1 MKALNNLGIDK
12 LLENALKKKDFA
24 EGFTIGRAIGLVQGA
39 NAVADKISPIASKL
53 LRNGSPEGGQL
64 MNIIKEVRRLG
75 K

>member
-1 MKALNNLGIDK
+1 MNALKNLGIDK

-39 NAVADKISPIASKL
+39 NAVADKMSPIVAKL

-64 MNIIKEVRRLG
+64 MNIIKEVRKLG

>member
-39 NAVADKISPIASKL
+39 NAVADKISPIVAKL

>member
-1 MKALNNLGIDK
+1 MKALKNLGIDK

-39 NAVADKISPIASKL
+39 NAVADKISPIVAKL

>member
-1 MKALNNLGIDK
+1 MKALKNLGIDK

-39 NAVADKISPIASKL
+39 NAVADKISPIVAKL

-64 MNIIKEVRRLG
+64 MNIIKEVRKLG

>member
-1 MKALNNLGIDK
+1 MKALKNLGIDK

-39 NAVADKISPIASKL
+39 NALADKISPIVAKL

-64 MNIIKEVRRLG
+64 MNIIKEVRKLG

>member
-1 MKALNNLGIDK
+1 MKALKNLGIDK
-12 LLENALKKKDFA
+12 LLENVLKKKDFA

-39 NAVADKISPIASKL
+39 NAVADKMSPIVAKL

-64 MNIIKEVRRLG
+64 MNIIKEVRKLG

>member
-12 LLENALKKKDFA
+12 LLENVLKKKDFA

-39 NAVADKISPIASKL
+39 NAVADKISPIVAKL

>member
-12 LLENALKKKDFA
+12 LLENALKNKDFA

-39 NAVADKISPIASKL
+39 NAVADKISPIVAKL